1 MDFSVKLRF
10 SKDSRLETFFCYALH
25 QKVEHMLLVTSF
37 GSSETQP
44 EVCEYNTQLDK
55 LIIPFYNLFA
65 AECIDNRYTM
75 NSIISLK
82 RCNEIFFSR
91 SKKEIV
97 TWDWFIS
104 QYLGSF
110 CSISLQNFEKKFTTF
125 LLKYGC

>member
-65 AECIDNRYTM
+65 AECIVGWLTSEKSAIYILKFFLVKTNSKEDVIVQPLIHDNH
-75 NSIISLK
+75 
-82 RCNEIFFSR
+82 
-91 SKKEIV
+91 
-97 TWDWFIS
+97 
-104 QYLGSF
+104 
-110 CSISLQNFEKKFTTF
+110 
-125 LLKYGC
+125 